1 MTEEMGGTGKAPEP
15 AVPVEPVESAAVAEV
30 SAPKSSP
37 ESMMMIGAALI
48 LGGWLLFSIIL
59 DDFGTNWTVLVLAVL
74 ILALIMGK
82 GDLFERLAP
91 KNTLLKVAGYAI
103 GAFAIFEL
111 IWDIR
116 FASAVLNDFV
126 EILGALA
133 LFGGSA
139 LVFMGARSIDE

>member
-1 MTEEMGGTGKAPEP
+1 MTEEMGGTGRAPEP
-15 AVPVEPVESAAVAEV
+15 EVPVAPVAGAPVAEAT
-30 SAPKSSP
+30 SSTSSP

-59 DDFGTNWTVLVLAVL
+59 DEFGTNWTVLVLSGLV
-74 ILALIMGK
+74 LALIVGK
-82 GDLFERLAP
+82 GDLFEKLAP

-103 GAFAIFEL
+103 GAFAVLEL

-116 FASAVLNDFV
+116 FAGGVLNEFT

-139 LVFMGARSIDE
+139 LVFMGARSIEE